1 MFGVIAT
8 VEEIKGYLKGSKNAQ
23 FNPDDDPRIMDFAI
37 EMTAK
42 FQAECNRKFI
52 PRRETRYYDHPGGNI
67 AGQVN
72 YYPNAGYPA
81 GPLVRPLTGYTTADT
96 LLLDDDLLEVIT
108 LTTNNGDTTI
118 AASDYWLMT
127 GESYNF
133 PPYDRIRLKPNGTQT
148 VFSYSDTYQ
157 QANALTGYWGYH
169 EEWAGAWQQI
179 DEVEDNPLSSSAT
192 TLTVNDVDGE
202 DELGRTPRFKAQQL
216 CRFGTGE
223 MFYVTGKNTDAQQLK
238 IKRGV
243 NGSTAA
249 VQVQNTAIYVYRPM
263 PELKH
268 AMEVLATYAYRR
280 KDSVGSP
287 NEDNPIATSTG
298 VVIMPSVLP
307 GEVKA
312 MLAKYKREAL
322 R

>member
-8 VEEIKGYLKGSKNAQ
+8 VEEIKGYLKGAKNAQ

-52 PRRETRYYDHPGGNI
+52 PRRETRTYDHPDSSSFLGSSWGG
-67 AGQVN
+67 ASS
-72 YYPNAGYPA
+72 PA
-81 GPLVRPLTGYTTADT
+81 GPVVRPLTGYNIADT

-108 LTTNNGDTTI
+108 LTTNNGNTTVS
-118 AASDYWLMT
+118 ASDYWLMT
-127 GESYNF
+127 GGSYNY

-148 VFSYSDTYQ
+148 VFAYEDTYQ
-157 QANALTGYWGYH
+157 QANAVAGYWGYH
-169 EEWAGAWQQI
+169 EEWAQAWQQI
-179 DEVEDNPLSSSAT
+179 DTVQDASLSSSAT
-192 TLTVNDVDGE
+192 TLTVGGVNGE
-202 DELGRTPRFKAQQL
+202 DELGRTPRFKTQQL
-216 CRFGTGE
+216 CRFGTAE
-223 MFYVTGKNTDAQQLK
+223 MFYIVGKNTDADQLK

-243 NGSTAA
+243 NGTTAA
-249 VQVQNTAIYVYRPM
+249 VQANGTAIYVYRPM

-280 KDSVGSP
+280 KDSIGSP
-287 NEDNPIATSTG
+287 NEDNPIATPTG
-298 VVIMPSVLP
+298 VVIMPSTLP

-312 MLAKYKREAL
+312 MLAKYKREPL